1 MNKHTKYILASLLL
15 FVTLPPSVPGQER
28 APGPS
33 TRQIR
38 ARKMAQQWQNMEVI
52 LVLSDGQEVVGR
64 IVKADFLTL
73 TMIIDQKEQ
82 RLPIETIDTAII
94 RPGFPEILMAAL
106 SGSLGVAL
114 GYGATSL
121 AAPDASTNIA
131 LMIAAGTGLATGIWG
146 WRSFFTEI
154 RYDLKGDGP

>member
-1 MNKHTKYILASLLL
+1 MKIHTQYYLASLLL
-15 FVTLPPSVPGQER
+15 FVTLPPSVPGQEQ

-38 ARKMAQQWQNMEVI
+38 TRKMAQQWQNMEVR

-64 IVKADFLTL
+64 VVKADFFTL
-73 TMIIDQKEQ
+73 TVIVNQKEQ

-94 RPGFPEILMAAL
+94 SPGFPEILMAVL

-121 AAPDASTNIA
+121 AAPDATTSVTI
-131 LMIAAGTGLATGIWG
+131 LIAAGTGLGTGIWG
-146 WRSFFTEI
+146 WRSFFKEI
-154 RYDLKGDGP
+154 RYDLKGGGP